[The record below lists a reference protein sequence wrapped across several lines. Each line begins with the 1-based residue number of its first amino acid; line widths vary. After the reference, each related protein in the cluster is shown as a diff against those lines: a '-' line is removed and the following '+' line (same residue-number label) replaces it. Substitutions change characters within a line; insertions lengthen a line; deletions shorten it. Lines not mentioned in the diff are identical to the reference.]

1 MEQNCDIVTA
11 FHKAHYYRSPQ
22 TIRQL
27 GASGGLTF
35 VLLWTLVINDHLKF
49 ELTCIFL
56 KIMFCLWFSLQ
67 KNVHKVVCSNKN
79 LVKDPV

>member
-27 GASGGLTF
+27 GASGVTDLRSY
-35 VLLWTLVINDHLKF
+35 VDLN
-49 ELTCIFL
+49 
-56 KIMFCLWFSLQ
+56 
-67 KNVHKVVCSNKN
+67 
-79 LVKDPV
+79 